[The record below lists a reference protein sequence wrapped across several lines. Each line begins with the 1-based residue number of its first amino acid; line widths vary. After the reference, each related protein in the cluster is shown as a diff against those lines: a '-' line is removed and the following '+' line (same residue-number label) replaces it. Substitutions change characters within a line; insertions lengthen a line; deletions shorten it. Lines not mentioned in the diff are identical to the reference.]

1 VSRSKIR
8 RVTAMSR
15 SWEEWRFRP
24 SRSIDLANDAKGD
37 VAEAAKFV
45 VISGLARCGHFR
57 DFAFAGRPP
66 AI

>member
-1 VSRSKIR
+1 
-8 RVTAMSR
+8 MSR